1 MNDTKNTTNKKQNKK
16 NNVGNNNVGNN
27 KRYYII
33 RDGYRVSDHEYET
46 EEGASVEYSYWKS
59 LTLNWDPTSKV
70 SIFDKQGVKK

>member
-16 NNVGNNNVGNN
+16 NNVVNN

-59 LTLNWDPTSKV
+59 LTLKWDPTSKV
-70 SIFDKQGVKK
+70 SIFDRQGVKK

>member
-16 NNVGNNNVGNN
+16 NNVVNN

-70 SIFDKQGVKK
+70 SIFDRQGMKR

>member
-16 NNVGNNNVGNN
+16 NNVVNN

-70 SIFDKQGVKK
+70 SIFDRQGVKK

>member
-16 NNVGNNNVGNN
+16 NNVVNN

-59 LTLNWDPTSKV
+59 LTLKWDPTSKV
-70 SIFDKQGVKK
+70 SIFDRQGVKR

>member
-16 NNVGNNNVGNN
+16 NNVGNN
-27 KRYYII
+27 KRYYVI

-59 LTLNWDPTSKV
+59 LTLKWDPTSKV
-70 SIFDKQGVKK
+70 SIFDRQGVKK